1 MKILFWIKYKFLQKN
16 ISAILVQ
23 DFYEVLVEI
32 SQRKKAYVRDG
43 PTILF
48 ASLENSHLNLAI
60 GKEKYFSA
68 LIAFPINK
76 RFSETREKLYEMW
89 VKLSIFK

>member
-1 MKILFWIKYKFLQKN
+1 MQIFTKKYLY
-16 ISAILVQ
+16 AILVQ

-68 LIAFPINK
+68 LIALPINK
-76 RFSETREKLYEMW
+76 RFSETREKLYEM
-89 VKLSIFK
+89 